1 MESLRITAGIG
12 VGRKALNQEG
22 SGWFENVSLRGTETL
37 HCLEGA
43 PGSKTTDAQDALLTP
58 RTVLF
63 LKGLRGESGSQ
74 GQPGCNKARESAK
87 RLRIHGSLLIMEWNS
102 KGLHG

>member
-12 VGRKALNQEG
+12 VGRKALNQED

-37 HCLEGA
+37 HRLEGA

-63 LKGLRGESGSQ
+63 LKGLRGNQVLRDSQAATKPESQRRG
-74 GQPGCNKARESAK
+74 
-87 RLRIHGSLLIMEWNS
+87 
-102 KGLHG
+102 